1 MLRLQVGLNMIKITV
16 IGEQQTH
23 TAINLVLENYKKM
36 CVIEMKGINF

>member
-1 MLRLQVGLNMIKITV
+1 MLRLQVGLFMVKTTV